1 METRKDGPQL
11 SEEIT
16 LDVPVER
23 GTEKIEKVR
32 IRKPQ
37 AGELRGLNLREL
49 IDQDV
54 DQVRKALPRV
64 TVPSL
69 TAHEIDQLDPAD
81 LLHMGG
87 ELALFF
93 LKKADRPASLKG

>member
-32 IRKPQ
+32 IRKP
-37 AGELRGLNLREL
+37 
-49 IDQDV
+49 
-54 DQVRKALPRV
+54 
-64 TVPSL
+64 
-69 TAHEIDQLDPAD
+69 
-81 LLHMGG
+81 
-87 ELALFF
+87 
-93 LKKADRPASLKG
+93 ASFGASICAS